1 MNSCLR
7 TELSTKGSGK
17 EMLDMVM
24 EYKYGQMVLSMKDNG
39 KTIKLM
45 AKVDSG
51 MPMVIYMKAI
61 GSKIKLMDLGYIP
74 T

>member
-1 MNSCLR
+1 MVPFILDN
-7 TELSTKGSGK
+7 GK
-17 EMLDMVM
+17 VWIDMEK
-24 EYKYGQMVLSMKDNG
+24 EYKYGQTVLNMKECG

-74 T
+74 I